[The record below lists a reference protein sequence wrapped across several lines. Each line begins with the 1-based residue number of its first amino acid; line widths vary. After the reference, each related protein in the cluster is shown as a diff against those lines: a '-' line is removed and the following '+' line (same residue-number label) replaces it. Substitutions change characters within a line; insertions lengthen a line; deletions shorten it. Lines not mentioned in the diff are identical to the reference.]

1 MIGIAIVLALST
13 LLAAGETAADKK
25 QDPAK
30 KSSPERQGKIK
41 QTPFGPVKVVAEPR
55 KPHSLRADPMITV
68 EQQGD
73 TAVFKR
79 KTPFGVQTWKKPLTE
94 LDAVEKQLLKREH
107 GNNAEQATREG
118 SSTAPP
124 ASDRA
129 GEATTTRGRNK
140 EPARKKTQ

>member
-13 LLAAGETAADKK
+13 LLAAGENAADKK
-25 QDPAK
+25 QDSAK

-41 QTPFGPVKVVAEPR
+41 QTPFGPVKVGAEPR

-73 TAVFKR
+73 TVVFKR

-94 LDAVEKQLLKREH
+94 LDAIEKQLLKREH

-124 ASDRA
+124 ASDPA